1 MISLFCMQTIVQDD
15 EYVSI
20 SSANLNQRSLDGSRD
35 TELGMGSWQ
44 PAYTLAN
51 AQHSQDGG
59 GTAAAASAYS
69 DSAAQNQSGADAAA
83 TYGHTDRPAGGM
95 LLLLLLT
102 LVAQS
107 GLPGKRC

>member
-1 MISLFCMQTIVQDD
+1 MDTDTVQNDFGEVLDSDLACMQTIVQDD

-51 AQHSQDGG
+51 AQQSQDGG
-59 GTAAAASAYS
+59 GTASHASAYS
-69 DSAAQNQSGADAAA
+69 DLSLI
-83 TYGHTDRPAGGM
+83 HI
-95 LLLLLLT
+95 
-102 LVAQS
+102 
-107 GLPGKRC
+107 